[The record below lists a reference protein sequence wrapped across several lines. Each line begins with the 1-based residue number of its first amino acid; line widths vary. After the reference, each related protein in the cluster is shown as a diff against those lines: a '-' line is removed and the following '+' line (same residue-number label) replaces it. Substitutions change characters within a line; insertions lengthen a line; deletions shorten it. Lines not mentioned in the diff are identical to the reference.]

1 MRIPVF
7 GASIERGY
15 WDFQGGWVHR
25 LQEDLDRYR
34 WKNSEDYSI
43 YNLGISG
50 DTYRAIKKRIENEIE
65 ARYNREEIGIILRIT
80 GVNDSQLELT
90 TGENLIPSEEYKE
103 NMTKIIEACRDFTDS
118 VYLIG
123 SVPIVEED
131 VDPIP
136 WKSTHA
142 YREEEIAKYTRKLD
156 EVSNEKDV
164 PLIQLNPDID
174 EDEWKENCMK
184 DGVHPNK
191 KGHEKVYQI
200 TKRKL
205 KEQDLLPSDL

>member
-34 WKNSEDYSI
+34 WKNNEDYSI

-50 DTYRAIKKRIENEIE
+50 DTSRAIRKRVKNEIE
-65 ARYNREEIGIILRIT
+65 ARYNQEEIRIILRIT
-80 GVNDSQLELT
+80 GVNDSQLELS
-90 TGENLIPSEEYKE
+90 TGENLIPPEEYKE
-103 NMTKIIEACRDFTDS
+103 NMTKIIEICRNFTDS
-118 VYLIG
+118 IYLIG

-131 VDPIP
+131 VNPMP

-142 YREEEIAKYTRKLD
+142 YREEEIAKYTQRLKKVSD
-156 EVSNEKDV
+156 EKSV
-164 PLIQLNPDID
+164 PLIQLSPDIE
-174 EDEWKENCMK
+174 ED
-184 DGVHPNK
+184 
-191 KGHEKVYQI
+191 
-200 TKRKL
+200 
-205 KEQDLLPSDL
+205 